1 MKRVVVGIS
10 GGVDSSVAAVLL
22 QKQGYEVV
30 GVTFKFID
38 NFDDTDA
45 KAVCDKLNIEH
56 HTIDYRNIFK
66 EKVIDRFINDYN
78 EGITPNPC
86 FICNRF
92 VKFNFLYDAMKE
104 FNCDYFAT
112 GHYAKIEN
120 GKLYKS
126 VDLNKDQ
133 TYFISNVKKEQLN
146 HVLFPLEG
154 IDKAKV
160 REIALEN
167 GLINAS
173 KKDSTD
179 VCFIN
184 DNFRSYMDEN
194 IKNTAGDVVDVESL
208 EVIGKHDGLNKYT
221 IGQRKG
227 LNIGG
232 NKDRIFVV
240 GKDLEKN
247 ILYIASGDNN
257 DFLLTDSA
265 LIENVNWIS
274 DKKVDSC
281 MAKFRYRQQENEVK
295 LEFLDDNKLRVYYPQ
310 KIKSVTPGQAAVFYL
325 DNECLGGGVIKEV
338 YKDNK
343 KVWYL

>member
-194 IKNTAGDVVDVESL
+194 IKNIAGDVVDVESL

>member
-56 HTIDYRNIFK
+56 HTIDYRDIFK

-112 GHYAKIEN
+112 GHYAKIKN

-194 IKNTAGDVVDVESL
+194 IKNIAGDVVDVESL

>member
-56 HTIDYRNIFK
+56 HTIDYRDIFK

-112 GHYAKIEN
+112 GHYAKIKN

-247 ILYIASGDNN
+247 ILYIASRDNN

>member
-45 KAVCDKLNIEH
+45 KVVCDKLNIEH
-56 HTIDYRNIFK
+56 HTIDYRDIFK

-194 IKNTAGDVVDVESL
+194 IKNIAGDVVDVESL

>member
-1 MKRVVVGIS
+1 
-10 GGVDSSVAAVLL
+10 
-22 QKQGYEVV
+22 
-30 GVTFKFID
+30 
-38 NFDDTDA
+38 
-45 KAVCDKLNIEH
+45 
-56 HTIDYRNIFK
+56 
-66 EKVIDRFINDYN
+66 
-78 EGITPNPC
+78 
-86 FICNRF
+86 
-92 VKFNFLYDAMKE
+92 
-104 FNCDYFAT
+104 
-112 GHYAKIEN
+112 
-120 GKLYKS
+120 
-126 VDLNKDQ
+126 
-133 TYFISNVKKEQLN
+133 
-146 HVLFPLEG
+146 
-154 IDKAKV
+154 
-160 REIALEN
+160 
-167 GLINAS
+167 
-173 KKDSTD
+173 
-179 VCFIN
+179 
-184 DNFRSYMDEN
+184 MDEN

>member
-56 HTIDYRNIFK
+56 HTIDYRDIFK

-92 VKFNFLYDAMKE
+92 VKFNFLYDAIKE

-194 IKNTAGDVVDVESL
+194 IKNSAGDVVDVESL

>member
-56 HTIDYRNIFK
+56 HTIDYRDIFK

-194 IKNTAGDVVDVESL
+194 IKNIAGDVVDVESL

>member
-112 GHYAKIEN
+112 GHYAKIKN

-265 LIENVNWIS
+265 LIKNVNWIS